1 MYAQNAPMTSA
12 IDVAVITAWRRNHGT
27 AWLRRSTSAG
37 VSTASHHLYP
47 LSPCIESHTRVLSVP
62 GRRFSEQPTTNI
74 SPRNNPANAS
84 ASAKP
89 EIKAPRS
96 GAVGE
101 EAVTRAQLSRRID
114 RKPPEGLRFL
124 DARPLPTRTFS
135 CIPPNGCGTPR
146 LSRTWRCLLTSSRRS
161 PTCAATTGDV
171 PSAKLV
177 GLPAVV
183 LGAAAVLDLS
193 PCGAT
198 IGVLGED
205 SALTADVGA
214 SILTSSLSATGQ
226 KVATLARCRTA
237 FWLERLVPARILDGL
252 GVRRRKFEKAAKSGV
267 WSMTGESVSGAG
279 SSLQATERLRAVLP
293 HVLREFEVRTLLDAP
308 CGDWN
313 WMSHV
318 DLPVERYIGGDI
330 VRALVDENRLRH
342 GSPERDF
349 RVIDLC
355 VDPLRMPTCCSAG
368 MLSSTSRSPTSGGRW
383 RTFDGLRSSTSP
395 RPHSSLRRSTRIR
408 RRVVAGGTSTCRH
421 HRSSSRSRCA

>member
-1 MYAQNAPMTSA
+1 M
-12 IDVAVITAWRRNHGT
+12 
-27 AWLRRSTSAG
+27 
-37 VSTASHHLYP
+37 
-47 LSPCIESHTRVLSVP
+47 
-62 GRRFSEQPTTNI
+62 
-74 SPRNNPANAS
+74 
-84 ASAKP
+84 
-89 EIKAPRS
+89 
-96 GAVGE
+96 
-101 EAVTRAQLSRRID
+101 
-114 RKPPEGLRFL
+114 
-124 DARPLPTRTFS
+124 
-135 CIPPNGCGTPR
+135 
-146 LSRTWRCLLTSSRRS
+146 
-161 PTCAATTGDV
+161 
-171 PSAKLV
+171 
-177 GLPAVV
+177 

-226 KVATLARCRTA
+226 KVATLGRRRTA

-330 VRALVDENRLRH
+330 VRALVDENRLRY

-355 VDPLRMPTCCSAG
+355 VDPLPHAD
-368 MLSSTSRSPTSGGRW
+368 MLLCRDALIHFSFADIW
-383 RTFDGLRSSTSP
+383 RALEN
-395 RPHSSLRRSTRIR
+395 IR
-408 RRVVAGGTSTCRH
+408 RAEIEYIATTTFVATEVNADQATGRGWRHLNLQAPPFEFPEPMRVIDDNFNREDQRLCVWRVTDLRAIFTSAPR
-421 HRSSSRSRCA
+421 